1 VRLGD
6 VELAGRRSIARPP
19 STGGATLLAEVEA
32 FVAEFV
38 AFPTDHARVA
48 VVLWTA
54 HTHAVEAFESTP
66 RLALLSPE
74 PGSGKTRALEVLE
87 LLTPRAMHVLSA
99 SAPAIFRS
107 VEQARPT
114 LLFDEVDAIF
124 GRRGK
129 DDANEDLRALLN
141 AGHRGGATIPRC
153 VGPTHEVR
161 QFPVYAAAALAG
173 LGDLPD
179 TLMSRSVVIRMRRR
193 APGEAV
199 SQFRHRLASP
209 RGHALGDRLATWI
222 ADVEERLH
230 DAWPEMPTGVTD
242 RPADCW
248 EPLLAIAD
256 AAGGAWPDRGR
267 AACRVL
273 ARAGVSRE
281 ASLGVRLL
289 ADLRSVFGDE
299 DRLGTETILERLHA
313 IDEAPWS
320 DLRGRPLDP
329 RGLARRLGGFE
340 VGSTK
345 VKIGAASVRGYRRED
360 LYDAWQRYCP
370 VALPEEAEPPEP
382 AELCRSGSPPTVP
395 LTGTVPEPPQ
405 RTEPEAPPLTN
416 TVPEVPQVP
425 HSKERTPAHYVGS
438 CTRCMERTGHTDP
451 AGTWRCS
458 RCRVAEEGAA

>member
-6 VELAGRRSIARPP
+6 VDLIGRRSIARPP
-19 STGGATLLAEVEA
+19 SAGGATLLDDVEA
-32 FVAEFV
+32 FLAEFV

-54 HTHAVEAFESTP
+54 HAHAVEAFESTP
-66 RLALLSPE
+66 RLAFLSPE

-193 APGEAV
+193 APGEV
-199 SQFRHRLASP
+199 VTPFRHRLASP
-209 RGHALGDRLATWI
+209 RGHALGDRLAAWA
-222 ADVEERLH
+222 ADVEEQLH
-230 DAWPEMPTGVTD
+230 DAWPEMPAGVTD
-242 RPADCW
+242 RPADVW

-256 AAGGAWPDRGR
+256 AAGEHWPDRGR
-267 AACRVL
+267 AACQAL
-273 ARAGVSRE
+273 ARTSVSRE

-289 ADLRSVFGDE
+289 SDLRAVFGDE

-313 IDEAPWS
+313 IEEAPWS
-320 DLRGRPLDP
+320 DLRGRPVDA
-329 RGLARRLGGFE
+329 RGLAQRLGGFE
-340 VGSTK
+340 IASVK
-345 VKIGAASVRGYRRED
+345 VRIRDRSVRGYRRED

-370 VALPEEAEPPEP
+370 ALPPEQVEQAEPR
-382 AELCRSGSPPTVP
+382 RSEAPPTVP
-395 LTGTVPEPPQ
+395 PTGPVPEPP
-405 RTEPEAPPLTN
+405 RRMELETPPLTS
-416 TVPEVPQVP
+416 TVPEVPLVP
-425 HSKERTPAHYVGS
+425 EGGEGLATLPAAGGW
-438 CTRCMERTGHTDP
+438 CDRC
-451 AGTWRCS
+451 
-458 RCRVAEEGAA
+458 GAASWRQAGPGVFRHDHCEEAAS